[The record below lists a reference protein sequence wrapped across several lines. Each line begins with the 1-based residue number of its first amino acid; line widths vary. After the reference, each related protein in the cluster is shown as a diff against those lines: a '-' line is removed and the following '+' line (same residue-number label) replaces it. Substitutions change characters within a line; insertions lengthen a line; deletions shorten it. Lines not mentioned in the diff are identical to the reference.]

1 MTSHGNQ
8 FPAALNAKEDD
19 ILKMLAC
26 DVHIGTRN
34 LDVSMGT
41 YVWKRRNDGVHL
53 INLQKT
59 WEKLILAARIIA
71 AIEHPSDVCV
81 ISGRPYG
88 QRAVL
93 KFAQY
98 TGATPLAGRYTP
110 GTFTNQLQE
119 NFVEPRLL
127 VVTDPRTD
135 HQPIKESSYVNLPVI
150 AFCNTDSPL
159 TYVDVA
165 IPCNNKGAH
174 AIGLMWWLLCREV
187 LYLRNTPS
195 VVRGQPW
202 DVMVDMFLYRDPEE
216 QDKLQQQQAITNAEG
231 TFDATAGGALSE
243 GAAAGESWPSGGEQ
257 WGEGGAPTAPATGA
271 TAGQD
276 WGGASGSGGGDWGA
290 AGGEA
295 TGGSWTNPV
304 GTGESWDPQ

>member
-1 MTSHGNQ
+1 MSGHNQ

-34 LDVSMGT
+34 LDISMET
-41 YVWKRRNDGVHL
+41 YVWKRRQDGVHIL
-53 INLQKT
+53 NLQKT
-59 WEKLILAARIIA
+59 WEKLIFAARIIA

-119 NFVEPRLL
+119 NFGEPRLL
-127 VVTDPRTD
+127 VLTDPRTD

-159 TYVDVA
+159 NHVDVA

-174 AIGLMWWLLCREV
+174 SIGLMWWLLCREV

-216 QDKLQQQQAITNAEG
+216 QEKLQQQQAIAAGEG
-231 TFDATAGGALSE
+231 TFEVSGGANE
-243 GAAAGESWPSGGEQ
+243 GAAAGGENWPSGGEQ
-257 WGEGGAPTAPATGA
+257 WGDSAPTPAGSAATTAPTA
-271 TAGQD
+271 AGSQD
-276 WGGASGSGGGDWGA
+276 WGASGGDWGA
-290 AGGEA
+290 PSGDA
-295 TGGSWTNPV
+295 GGSWTNPV